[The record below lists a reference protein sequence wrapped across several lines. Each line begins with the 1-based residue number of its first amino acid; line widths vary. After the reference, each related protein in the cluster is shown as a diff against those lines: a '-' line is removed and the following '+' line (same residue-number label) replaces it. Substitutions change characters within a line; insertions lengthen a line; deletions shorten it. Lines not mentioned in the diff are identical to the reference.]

1 MDESTE
7 LPPSSSAPLNTA
19 VSSPSPAAAGTP
31 RVLNP
36 RQVRTVAE
44 AKQIVEARG
53 LTHVKV
59 GLFDNDG
66 VMRGKYMSREKFFSA
81 LDKGFAFCDVVLGWD
96 IQDQLYDNARYT
108 GWHTGYPD
116 APVRILPHTCREV
129 PFEGGMLLFLAE
141 FEGAAEAVCPRAL
154 LRRVIERCDKLGF
167 VPFGALEYEFFVF
180 DETPDSARAKGYRDL
195 KPFTPGWFGYSMI
208 RNSVHADLYHEIL
221 ALAEQMDFPIEGLH
235 TETGP
240 GVLEAAITVDT
251 AEAAGDKAALF
262 KTFIKVLAER
272 RGLMAT
278 FMAKWSNDYPGQSGH
293 IHLSLRNKDDNT
305 SAFFAE
311 GEPHSMSDTQRH
323 FLAGQQRLM
332 PELLCMVAPTIN
344 SYRRMIP
351 GFWAPTDATWGVENR
366 TAALRVIPG
375 SDKSQRQEYRLGAA
389 DANPYLALAVALGSG
404 LYGIEQG
411 WEPGE
416 AVAGNAYEAEHPAEL
431 SLPRTLWE
439 AAQRLRQS
447 PAARELFG
455 DNFVEH
461 FAASREWEEREYRKH
476 VGEWELQRY
485 FEII

>member
-7 LPPSSSAPLNTA
+7 LPSSPPAAFASSSP
-19 VSSPSPAAAGTP
+19 VSQAGST
-31 RVLNP
+31 LSP
-36 RQVRTVAE
+36 RQVQSVAD
-44 AKQIVEARG
+44 ARRIVEARG
-53 LTHVKV
+53 LSHVKV

-96 IQDQLYDNARYT
+96 VQDQQYDNTRYT

-129 PFEGGMLLFLAE
+129 PFEDGMLLFLAE
-141 FEGAAEAVCPRAL
+141 FEGAAESVCPRAL
-154 LRRVIERCDKLGF
+154 LRRVIARCEQAGF
-167 VPFGALEYEFFVF
+167 APYAALEYEFFVF
-180 DETPDSARAKGYRDL
+180 DETPDTARAKGYRNL

-221 ALAEQMDFPIEGLH
+221 ALAERMDFPIEGLH

-240 GVLEAAITVDT
+240 GVLEAAIAVD
-251 AEAAGDKAALF
+251 EAAAAADKAALF

-293 IHLSLRNKDDNT
+293 IHLSLRNKSDNT

-311 GEPHSMSDTQRH
+311 GQPHSMSDTQRH

-351 GFWAPTDATWGVENR
+351 GFWAPTHATWGVENR

-375 SDKSQRQEYRLGAA
+375 GDKSQRQEYRLGAA

-404 LYGIEQG
+404 LYGVEQG

-416 AVAGNAYEAEHPAEL
+416 PVEGNAYAVEQPEEL
-431 SLPRTLWE
+431 ALPRTLWD
-439 AAQRLRQS
+439 AAQRLKQS
-447 PAARELFG
+447 QAARELFG
-455 DNFVEH
+455 DAFVDH
-461 FAASREWEEREYRKH
+461 FAASREWEEREFRKH
-476 VGEWELQRY
+476 IGDWELQRY